1 MPTFYWFY
9 FVSHVRFVLSNIV
22 RFLTGIFIIFILWQT
37 IKYAKI
43 LTYALLRKRIQKCA
57 IHTRNQHM
65 FTIHIYLRGVPLVCY
80 VLWQK
85 IKIPFFVSFVS
96 IQEKKKNA
104 ATALPLNMSDR
115 TLTGRKVKKCRLFRF
130 FFLLNCF
137 SFELERW
144 KKIILSKN
152 QYIKSPWR
160 SIYLLLSDVKQ

>member
-65 FTIHIYLRGVPLVCY
+65 FTIHIYLRGVPFVCY
-80 VLWQK
+80 VLWQE

-96 IQEKKKNA
+96 IQERKKICGHSVAFEYVRQNA
-104 ATALPLNMSDR
+104 NWEKGQKMQIIQI
-115 TLTGRKVKKCRLFRF
+115 
-130 FFLLNCF
+130 LL
-137 SFELERW
+137 SFELFLFW
-144 KKIILSKN
+144 IGKMKKN
-152 QYIKSPWR
+152 HP
-160 SIYLLLSDVKQ
+160 